1 MANGGRIDYTVGF
14 KADLSGLNSVRSGLK
29 EIQNLTAQDYMIRF
43 STTNSLQQAE
53 RELETLKA
61 QVAQI
66 EVAYTKSFD
75 SKLGVLNIQTLDK
88 ELSKAGVRT
97 QNLFNT
103 LAKVGQENVF
113 NKMIEQATTANYKL
127 KQTNDFLEDMGHT
140 ITSTIRWGIA
150 SRLMNEMVGSIKG
163 SFSYIQ
169 DLDTSLNDIR
179 IVTGKSADEMERFA
193 RESNRAASKLGQTTK
208 TYTDASL
215 IYYQQGLSDKEV
227 QARSETTLKA
237 ANVTGQ
243 TGEEVSQELTA
254 VWNGYKVSAEEAEL
268 YVDKLAAV
276 AATTASNLEELSTG
290 MSKVASAASVMGV
303 PIDQLNAM
311 LATTISVTRQAPE
324 SIGTAYKTIFARI
337 GDIEAGEGEVTLG
350 QYTSKM
356 KELGFNI
363 LDANQKLRDQGEV
376 INEIGNNW
384 NNLSREQQI
393 ALAQTM
399 AGARQYNNLLALF
412 DNWNMYTN
420 ALKTSADA
428 AGTLNRQNE
437 TYLESTE
444 AHLKQLTAAQ
454 EKFQDSLLN
463 ASTINDVS
471 DALSGLFDILSKITD
486 SIGGGKGLLL
496 ELGAILTRVFNKQ
509 IAENLM
515 PLINNFR
522 NLRLNAE
529 MTATTLNNIK
539 LLSGLG
545 IKDTT
550 ALSSLEASVTKNA
563 PIMHTASNETKQQ
576 WIEAEAGR
584 AKAQAEVDA
593 AKLRKTQTTEK
604 MQKYGTELGVDFK
617 GGDSGFSDQASQ
629 NILKKRSELA
639 SNLKSV
645 YKDFNAMVTENVN
658 LELKGNKTIE
668 EKIQDLQTVDN
679 KLEEVRNQVIQS
691 HNLDIISDEQ
701 YNDAVHKLD
710 AVKNQIATDKSVL
723 TNAQNQNGPAP
734 SGAEKANAYRQVYKA
749 FGWDKSTPDKAQKFE
764 SFISE
769 KGIKLSSKKGYEDQ
783 LTQKSQQALKA
794 YGKEVGM
801 SEEQIKKF
809 TQAIQKAIIETEKF
823 AKAQKDAQN
832 YTPSEK
838 EQKAFVAEQAQ
849 AQREKGQGQVDV
861 EETIEDI
868 QDVTRTTRQSNDA
881 IRQSGEEATDA
892 KSKVS
897 AYENIIKELTDDQ
910 RRLVNTQ
917 AGVKLASDLTM
928 IASVINNIQ
937 ALPNIWQNN
946 DISTGEKVLQTITNI
961 GSTLGVALPSILSNI
976 NAIKGAATGLQAS
989 LGAIG
994 LISMAIGAV
1003 IGAISAVVQWQEN
1016 ERKARIETNKAIIE
1030 ENDARLQEIDANTK
1044 LYNSYSELEKSYKLG
1059 NTSKQELLNSTD
1071 ELIDA
1076 YGIENGKLLKMT
1088 DNYEALAAAIKKK
1101 RLEDARDKETKAK
1114 ESLKAS
1120 FDIANDKLKDL
1131 EDYREIYNYVVT
1143 PGTEEHPEEQV
1154 DKIKAILDKY
1164 NIKYDY
1170 LADDYGSKLIRLDSF
1185 YSSFKNL
1192 STEQLVDLNNAFT
1205 ELNNGGLYSG
1215 LDAHNAISAVKSLDA
1230 YIKSEDFSKRQEL
1243 ESQAQQ
1249 ATFERTAYEKD
1260 LDSITTFSEYEQKV
1274 EEIRKS
1280 MSDIKDEDFL
1290 KYVDEL
1296 GTEFSQLYSAQQR
1309 LLANFDPNN
1318 KEVQDFIK
1326 GLSAEELGQLV
1337 TVGLSGDE
1345 TVEEIKLIL
1354 KAVKGQL
1361 STEDTTITMEV
1372 RGDLG
1377 SEKIADANEKLTE
1390 YTKLL
1395 DRIEKR
1401 SLLGQADILED
1412 IGTKQIE
1419 KNSDYLKVFQMSGAE
1434 KDELKTS
1441 YQGRIYD
1448 IYQNSNLQA
1457 YENLS
1462 NPNIDMKELH
1472 RAMTFDKNTINSG
1485 EESEFW
1491 NNYAK
1496 DIQEAMSAAGKSVSD
1511 FYDEAG
1517 NLKEG
1522 ITQENIIEQIFKDE
1536 DIAKLKALR
1545 QQVEAMR
1552 KGIEA
1557 IDNTLSGKEI
1567 QTTVF
1572 DLISE
1577 KSDEIITKFDIITQM
1592 GESMGDGFV
1601 IAADKVEEFA
1611 SKFPE
1616 LLKDYEVLSD
1626 GSIKLSQDQL
1636 QATVGAIHAEQKAK
1650 AEAQIKE
1657 LDTQIELNE
1666 MKIKM
1671 MEEQNALTLK
1681 FLQGD
1686 MEAEEYK
1693 NEFTATAKRQEGEL
1707 QDELNKLGVDS
1718 TNVALDNLGDIGT
1731 GVDALTE
1738 KFIKL
1743 SAVISAAARGEDAS
1757 QVAKEFADTVIPDM
1771 TSVTQEFLDGID
1783 SSKTMEDI
1791 TKNED
1796 TKAAY
1801 DQALKSY
1808 QLNLDQINLL
1818 KSENDQLKAQKVTI
1832 ESGLNASLAA
1842 VNDNL
1847 VEQLDLLDDVV
1858 DRYHDINV
1866 ILGQIERLTNKIVKE
1881 QDKLVGPE
1889 YLGALEA
1896 ENQAMD
1902 VTNLGLQKKREIAV
1916 GEQQELQAQMAGY
1929 GFTFNKDG
1937 TIGNYAGVMQSY
1949 IDGIREAQSKGDK
1962 ETAEDLEKR
1971 YDKVKELA
1979 SNYDTLVNET
1989 IPDIDEEIE
1998 GNLDRKIENNIKKFN
2013 YAIKL
2018 QLDMSDAEK
2027 QWRDFRKKLLE
2038 KDDFKGQI
2046 EIDIGYLFN
2055 PQSLKNIENLI
2066 GHVNSIADEVQ
2077 KMQNGETSSIY
2088 VNDLAQGEED
2098 LEQAVNDMISAVED
2112 WQSTY
2117 EAVSENLL
2125 NEMNKLSD
2133 TFNKLT
2139 GNYDT
2144 INEWLNNWK
2153 DVTSLT
2159 QGEES
2164 YAEFDNIYRLQHQAN
2179 LEKLQADRESADTW
2193 KNVMDTTKEGT
2204 DEWNEAVANWT
2215 SASSQLFTDFQDAI
2229 KNAADAFSNKI
2240 KLNFQNFRAGI
2251 SNGGQIGDFER
2262 EKYNWEAAV
2271 KRDEEYLDTVTKS
2284 YEIDKLRSKINTE
2297 INKTS
2302 SSSSR
2307 QKLID
2312 FQRKELKLLE
2322 KKDKLSQYDI
2332 DRSNKKLEILQKT
2345 IALEEAQN
2353 NKSQMR
2359 LRRDSQGN
2367 YQYQY
2372 VADTS
2377 AIEEAEQEL
2386 KDAYQALYQLDEDKI
2401 KENVRKY
2408 YDLVIDME
2416 QQVQMAVSTLK
2427 GEALEKE
2434 LNRIQNEFLPQFTEL
2449 GVEQEQVY
2457 KNIQES
2463 ATASYLAS
2471 QSTAAESF
2479 AAISGYVTG
2488 LDPSFE
2494 NLKNKL
2500 IGEEDSI
2507 NSAFGTLKNSMVGD
2521 GEDANSIK
2529 KAFDTLGDNAENILP
2544 GHVTTGVANMSK
2556 TMFGEDGESGFK
2568 GALDTLFNQCI
2579 TDSAAFNSN
2588 LEDIQGWSGID
2599 ITKTNADLATAADRT
2614 GTLNEKFKGLNTTL
2628 STSIGR
2634 LTSVNK
2640 YLKGVIDKTSKNIDW
2655 TIKIKENLE
2664 KVKAKFDKLAAA
2676 AVKANARL
2684 VKIKT
2689 TDYNK
2694 TVSVSIKYPD
2704 KWRAKLNAFQAAING
2719 LKGKTITIKTN
2730 HVTTYTDQGAPK
2742 KEETPKPNN
2751 DLNKLLSETN
2761 GLYYI
2766 DANGNMANSA
2776 EVDLSSKLTV
2786 TNNEILGSYNEKNVY
2801 QIKGNSLTGNKTVGA
2816 KIIQASENRKVY
2828 KNTKVGDSDGWI
2840 IPKGSYAIITG
2851 EETNE
2856 AHTKYTQLK
2865 FLDDNGKVKTAYYWS
2880 SKIDQF
2886 DTGGY
2891 TGNWNSKEGRMAML
2905 HEKELVLNAKDTKNI
2920 LAAVNSVRAM
2930 QSIITSLDLNAL
2942 AVKKQMLSNLTA
2954 PIVAKEGITDNSLDQ
2969 NVQIEANFPNVRDA
2983 RQIEEAFD
2991 NLVNMATQYANKQT
3005 R

>member
-14 KADLSGLNSVRSGLK
+14 KADLSGLNSVRNGLK

-75 SKLGVLNIQTLDK
+75 SKLGVLNIQALDK
-88 ELSKAGVRT
+88 ELSKAGIRT

-140 ITSTIRWGIA
+140 ITSTIRWSIA

-243 TGEEVSQELTA
+243 TGEEVSKELTA

-356 KELGFNI
+356 KELGFNV
-363 LDANQKLRDQGEV
+363 LDANQKLRDQGDI

-384 NNLSREQQI
+384 NNLSREQQV

-412 DNWNMYTN
+412 DNWDMYTD
-420 ALKTSADA
+420 ALKTSANA
-428 AGTLNRQNE
+428 AGTLNKQNE

-550 ALSSLEASVTKNA
+550 AISSLEASVTKNA
-563 PIMHTASNETKQQ
+563 PIMKTANNETKQQ

-593 AKLRKTQTTEK
+593 ATLRKTQTTKK
-604 MQKYGTELGVDFK
+604 MQKYGTELGINFK

-639 SNLKSV
+639 SNLKSA
-645 YKDFNAMVTENVN
+645 YKDLNAMVTENVN

-679 KLEEVRNQVIQS
+679 KIEEVRNQVIQS

-701 YNDAVHKLD
+701 YQDAVNKLD
-710 AVKNQIATDKSVL
+710 AVRNQIGTDRSVL
-723 TNAQNQNGPAP
+723 VNAQKQKGPAP
-734 SGAEKANAYRQVYKA
+734 SGAEKANAYQQVYKA
-749 FGWDKSTPDKAQKFE
+749 LGWDKSTPDKTKQLE
-764 SFISE
+764 SLISE
-769 KGIKLSSKKGYEDQ
+769 RGIKLSSKKNYEDQ
-783 LTQKSQQALKA
+783 LTQNSQKALKA
-794 YGKEVGM
+794 YGKEMGM

-809 TQAIQKAIIETEKF
+809 TQAITKALIETEKF

-832 YTPSEK
+832 HTPTEE

-868 QDVTRTTRQSNDA
+868 QYLPKTTRESNDA

-897 AYENIIKELTDDQ
+897 AYENVIKELTDDQ

-928 IASVINNIQ
+928 IASVANNIQ

-976 NAIKGAATGLQAS
+976 NAIKAAATGLQAS
-989 LGAIG
+989 LGVIG
-994 LISMAIGAV
+994 LISAAIGLVVGGIQAV
-1003 IGAISAVVQWQEN
+1003 IQWQEN

-1030 ENDARLQEIDANTK
+1030 ENNARLQEIDANTK
-1044 LYNSYSELEKSYKLG
+1044 LYNSYSEMEKKYQQGSIG
-1059 NTSKQELLNSTD
+1059 KQELLNSTD
-1071 ELIDA
+1071 ELISA
-1076 YGIENGKLLKMT
+1076 YDIENGKLLKMT
-1088 DNYEALAAAIKKK
+1088 GNYEMLTAAIKKK
-1101 RLEDARDKETKAK
+1101 RLEDAREKETKAK
-1114 ESLKAS
+1114 ESLEAS
-1120 FDIANDKLKDL
+1120 KENLLDGFDPV
-1131 EDYREIYNYVVT
+1131 E
-1143 PGTEEHPEEQV
+1143 TEKQLINTSLFLGMNEESAE
-1154 DKIKAILDKY
+1154 KIKSYFSEKGYSLSTNTDDTGAISVKFKQLKLNSLKEIQTFRDDLQKAFDLGIITNDY
-1164 NIKYDY
+1164 SPLAATTFADNIEKIVNKEGFSEG
-1170 LADDYGSKLIRLDSF
+1170 LQLE
-1185 YSSFKNL
+1185 KNL
-1192 STEQLVDLNNAFT
+1192 
-1205 ELNNGGLYSG
+1205 
-1215 LDAHNAISAVKSLDA
+1215 DA
-1230 YIKSEDFSKRQEL
+1230 
-1243 ESQAQQ
+1243 

-1260 LDSITTFSEYEQKV
+1260 LDSAATFSEYEQKV

-1280 MSDIKDEDFL
+1280 MSDVKDEDFL

-1309 LLANFDPNN
+1309 LLANFSPDN

-1337 TVGLSGDE
+1337 TIGLSGDE

-1395 DRIEKR
+1395 DGIEKR
-1401 SLLGQADILED
+1401 SLLGQADIFED

-1441 YQGRIYD
+1441 YQGRIND
-1448 IYQNSNLQA
+1448 IYSKNNNLRA
-1457 YENLS
+1457 YENVTAL
-1462 NPNIDMKELH
+1462 DTKELYK
-1472 RAMTFDKNTINSG
+1472 AMQFIPTLEEPVNQYADDIQKLMDKLGVSV
-1485 EESEFW
+1485 SEF
-1491 NNYAK
+1491 YDK
-1496 DIQEAMSAAGKSVSD
+1496 EGK
-1511 FYDEAG
+1511 
-1517 NLKEG
+1517 LREG
-1522 ITQENIIEQIFKDE
+1522 ITQEDIITRLFGDE
-1536 DIAKLKALR
+1536 KEIAKLEALK
-1545 QQVEAMR
+1545 QQVEAMS
-1552 KGIEA
+1552 KGIKA
-1557 IDNTLSGKEI
+1557 IDNALSGKEI

-1681 FLQGD
+1681 FLQGE
-1686 MEAEEYK
+1686 MEADEYK
-1693 NEFTATAKRQEGEL
+1693 NKFTATAKRQEGEL

-1718 TNVALDNLGDIGT
+1718 TNVALDNLGDVGT

-1743 SAVISAAARGEDAS
+1743 SAIISATARGEDAS
-1757 QVAKEFADTVIPDM
+1757 QVAKEFADTVIPDI
-1771 TSVTQEFLDGID
+1771 TSVTEEFLEGID

-1791 TKNED
+1791 TKDKD

-1808 QLNLDQINLL
+1808 QLNLEQINLL
-1818 KSENDQLKAQKVTI
+1818 KSENEQLKAQKVTI
-1832 ESGLNASLAA
+1832 ESGINASLAA
-1842 VNDNL
+1842 VNENL
-1847 VEQLDLLDDVV
+1847 IDQLDLLDDVV
-1858 DRYHDINV
+1858 DRYHDINNQ
-1866 ILGQIERLTNKIVKE
+1866 LTQIEHIMNKINDE
-1881 QDKLVGPE
+1881 QEKSIGQDYINNLASQNKLLDTQIE
-1889 YLGALEA
+1889 KLRQKKDIQLAEA
-1896 ENQAMD
+1896 EELRGKLATKGFLFNEDGSMANYE
-1902 VTNLGLQKKREIAV
+1902 TA
-1916 GEQQELQAQMAGY
+1916 LQA
-1929 GFTFNKDG
+1929 N
-1937 TIGNYAGVMQSY
+1937 
-1949 IDGIREAQSKGDK
+1949 IDLIREAQMSGDEDKAEQYEKQYNQMK
-1962 ETAEDLEKR
+1962 EWLDR
-1971 YDKVKELA
+1971 
-1979 SNYDTLVNET
+1979 YDTLYNDEM
-1989 IPDIDEEIE
+1989 PQLEEEITDKL
-1998 GNLDRKIENNIKKFN
+1998 NQKIENNIKKFN
-2013 YAIKL
+2013 YQLEVHVDLKELRKEFADFQKGLLDDKDYTGNL
-2018 QLDMSDAEK
+2018 QIQANYLTNPDTLNLLGEQSQHVQDIMAE
-2027 QWRDFRKKLLE
+2027 
-2038 KDDFKGQI
+2038 I
-2046 EIDIGYLFN
+2046 
-2055 PQSLKNIENLI
+2055 
-2066 GHVNSIADEVQ
+2066 Q
-2077 KMQNGETSSIY
+2077 KMENGQESSIFGD
-2088 VNDLAQGEED
+2088 NLAAAYEELKTATKD
-2098 LEQAVNDMISAVED
+2098 LEDGTIDVKQAFDEALNTYLSMMDLTSEAMNEEKNLYDKIDELLTSRKNVISLV
-2112 WQSTY
+2112 Y
-2117 EAVSENLL
+2117 
-2125 NEMNKLSD
+2125 
-2133 TFNKLT
+2133 
-2139 GNYDT
+2139 
-2144 INEWLNNWK
+2144 
-2153 DVTSLT
+2153 
-2159 QGEES
+2159 GEES
-2164 YAEFDNIYRLQHQAN
+2164 YKDFEMYYELQRKNN
-2179 LEKLQADRESADTW
+2179 LESLNAARESVNYWAS
-2193 KNVMDTTKEGT
+2193 VMDKEEKGSEAWLKAKNNWQEAVSTLNSEIEQSITNLKEGYNNAIQSIFQ
-2204 DEWNEAVANWT
+2204 EVN
-2215 SASSQLFTDFQDAI
+2215 SQ
-2229 KNAADAFSNKI
+2229 
-2240 KLNFQNFRAGI
+2240 I
-2251 SNGGQIGDFER
+2251 SNGKGLDNLKYEWDYVLEQSER
-2262 EKYNWEAAV
+2262 
-2271 KRDEEYLDTVTKS
+2271 YLDNVDKS
-2284 YEIDKLRSKINTE
+2284 YEISKLNSS
-2297 INKTS
+2297 INKQLSNTTS
-2302 SSSSR
+2302 ASTR
-2307 QKLID
+2307 QRLLD
-2312 FQRKELKLLE
+2312 FQKKELDYLE
-2322 KKDKLSQYDI
+2322 KKDQLSQYDI
-2332 DRSNKKLEILQKT
+2332 DRSNKKLEILQAQ
-2345 IALEEAQN
+2345 IALEDAQN

-2367 YQYQY
+2367 YSYQY

-2377 AIEEAEQEL
+2377 AVDDAKEKLDAAIHDLYTLDKDRLKNTTQEWYNVWTSMQEELNEATQ
-2386 KDAYQALYQLDEDKI
+2386 
-2401 KENVRKY
+2401 KY
-2408 YDLVIDME
+2408 
-2416 QQVQMAVSTLK
+2416 T
-2427 GEALEKE
+2427 GEALKERTKQIHEKYKDILDG
-2434 LNRIQNEFLPQFTEL
+2434 LNNDVTVSLTNLNQSSLGSLAATQQQAKISTKSLVDYLTGSEGSGKLEKSFKDALSHIGVKESEILPPIANTDL
-2449 GVEQEQVY
+2449 PAVAGAAGRT
-2457 KNIQES
+2457 ES
-2463 ATASYLAS
+2463 ALNKMFDEVNRESAKFQSNLKAIETASG
-2471 QSTAAESF
+2471 ESF
-2479 AAISGYVTG
+2479 SSYI
-2488 LDPSFE
+2488 
-2494 NLKNKL
+2494 
-2500 IGEEDSI
+2500 
-2507 NSAFGTLKNSMVGD
+2507 
-2521 GEDANSIK
+2521 
-2529 KAFDTLGDNAENILP
+2529 
-2544 GHVTTGVANMSK
+2544 
-2556 TMFGEDGESGFK
+2556 
-2568 GALDTLFNQCI
+2568 
-2579 TDSAAFNSN
+2579 
-2588 LEDIQGWSGID
+2588 
-2599 ITKTNADLATAADRT
+2599 TNAGTA
-2614 GTLNEKFKGLNTTL
+2614 
-2628 STSIGR
+2628 
-2634 LTSVNK
+2634 
-2640 YLKGVIDKTSKNIDW
+2640 
-2655 TIKIKENLE
+2655 
-2664 KVKAKFDKLAAA
+2664 
-2676 AVKANARL
+2676 
-2684 VKIKT
+2684 
-2689 TDYNK
+2689 YNK
-2694 TVSVSIKYPD
+2694 TKNLVNEQKELITQYKEKLGIGKNLLNSLDSVKNKFDSMKTSITNVLTE
-2704 KWRAKLNAFQAAING
+2704 ANKLFGNTYGIDLDTSGFTTAVDNIIAQIGRITTALGEIDYSKLTNG
-2719 LKGKTITIKTN
+2719 GTGGITS
-2730 HVTTYTDQGAPK
+2730 
-2742 KEETPKPNN
+2742 KPNN
-2751 DLNKLLSETN
+2751 DLNKLLSEAK

-2766 DANGNMANSA
+2766 DANGNRKKHA

-2786 TNNEILGSYNEKNVY
+2786 TNNKIRGSYNEKNVY
-2801 QIKGNSLTGNKTVGA
+2801 QIKGNSLTGNEIVGA
-2816 KIIQASENRKVY
+2816 QIIKASKDRKVY
-2828 KNTKVGDSDGWI
+2828 ATAKAGDYSGWI
-2840 IPKGSYAIITG
+2840 IPKGSYAVITG
-2851 EETNE
+2851 EVTN
-2856 AHTKYTQLK
+2856 ATHTKYTQLK
-2865 FLDDNGKVKTAYYWS
+2865 FLDENGELKTAYYQTS
-2880 SKIDQF
+2880 RLSRF

-2942 AVKKQMLSNLTA
+2942 AVKKQMISNLTA
-2954 PIVAKEGITDNSLDQ
+2954 PIIAKEGLTNNNLNQ

-2991 NLVNMATQYANKQT
+2991 NLVNMASQYANKQT

>member
-88 ELSKAGVRT
+88 ELNKAGIRS

-127 KQTNDFLEDMGHT
+127 KQTNDFLEDIGHT
-140 ITSTIRWGIA
+140 VTSTIRWGIA

-163 SFSYIQ
+163 SFGYIK

-193 RESNRAASKLGQTTK
+193 RESNRAAFKLGQTTK
-208 TYTDASL
+208 TYTEASL
-215 IYYQQGLSDKEV
+215 IYYQQGLSDAEV

-243 TGEEVSQELTA
+243 TGEEVSEQLTA

-276 AATTASNLEELSTG
+276 AATTASDLEELSTG
-290 MSKVASAASVMGV
+290 MSKVASAASIMGV

-356 KELGFNI
+356 KELGFNV
-363 LDANQKLRDQGEV
+363 LDANQKLRDQGDV
-376 INEIGNNW
+376 ITEIGNNW
-384 NNLSREQQI
+384 NNLSREQQV

-412 DNWNMYTN
+412 DNWDMYTD

-444 AHLKQLTAAQ
+444 AHLNKLTAAQ
-454 EKFQDSLLN
+454 EKFQASLLD
-463 ASTINDVS
+463 ASSISDVS

-515 PLINNFR
+515 PFINNFR

-529 MTATTLNNIK
+529 MTAATLNNIK

-550 ALSSLEASVTKNA
+550 AISSLEASVTKNA
-563 PIMHTASNETKQQ
+563 PIMNTANNETKQQ
-576 WIEAEAGR
+576 WIEAEVGM

-604 MQKYGTELGVDFK
+604 MQKYGTELGIDFK

-629 NILKKRSELA
+629 EILKKRNELA
-639 SNLKSV
+639 SNLKTA
-645 YKDFNAMVTENVN
+645 YKNLNALVTENVN
-658 LELKGNKTIE
+658 LELKNNQTIE

-679 KLEEVRNQVIQS
+679 KIEEVRNQVIQS

-701 YNDAVHKLD
+701 YQDAVNKLD
-710 AVKNQIATDKSVL
+710 AVKNQISTDQSVL
-723 TNAQNQNGPAP
+723 VNAQKLKGPAP
-734 SGAEKANAYRQVYKA
+734 SGAEKANAYKQVYKA
-749 FGWDKSTPDKAQKFE
+749 FGRDKSTPDKAQKFE

-823 AKAQKDAQN
+823 AKAQKEAQN
-832 YTPSEK
+832 YTPTEE

-868 QDVTRTTRQSNDA
+868 KGVTQATRQSNEA

-892 KSKVS
+892 KNKVS
-897 AYENIIKELTDDQ
+897 GYKKVLKELNDDQ

-917 AGVKLASDLTM
+917 AWVKLASDLTM
-928 IASVINNIQ
+928 IASVANNIQ

-946 DISTGEKVLQTITNI
+946 DISDGEKVLQTITNI
-961 GSTLGVALPSILSNI
+961 GSTLGVALPSILFNI
-976 NAIKGAATGLQAS
+976 NAIKIAATGLQAS
-989 LGAIG
+989 LGVIG
-994 LISMAIGAV
+994 LISAV
-1003 IGAISAVVQWQEN
+1003 IGLVVGGIQAVTQCQEN

-1030 ENDARLQEIDANTK
+1030 ENDARLQEIDTNTK
-1044 LYNSYSELEKSYKLG
+1044 LYNSYSEFAKSYKLG

-1071 ELIDA
+1071 KLISA
-1076 YGIENGKLLKMT
+1076 YDIENGKLLKMT
-1088 DNYEALAAAIKKK
+1088 GNYEALAAAIKEK
-1101 RLEDARDKETKAK
+1101 RLEDAREKETKAK
-1114 ESLKAS
+1114 ENLEAS
-1120 FDIANDKLKDL
+1120 MNIAKDNSTFGQGEINKIKDNLVKIKDVSSPEALEDVKKELEEKGFNYNVYENATQGTYSVRTFLPELDNFYNLDKEQILNLIDKLKSVQDL
-1131 EDYREIYNYVVT
+1131 DDQLYQEI
-1143 PGTEEHPEEQV
+1143 TE
-1154 DKIKAILDKY
+1154 KIQKY
-1164 NIKYDY
+1164 
-1170 LADDYGSKLIRLDSF
+1170 LDSDEF
-1185 YSSFKNL
+1185 
-1192 STEQLVDLNNAFT
+1192 QQ
-1205 ELNNGGLYSG
+1205 
-1215 LDAHNAISAVKSLDA
+1215 I
-1230 YIKSEDFSKRQEL
+1230 QEAK
-1243 ESQAQQ
+1243 QVTQR
-1249 ATFERTAYEKD
+1249 ATFDHAAYEKD
-1260 LDSITTFSEYEQKV
+1260 LDSVTTFSEYEQKV

-1280 MSDIKDEDFL
+1280 MSDVKDEDFL

-1296 GTEFSQLYSAQQR
+1296 GTEFSQLYLAQQR
-1309 LLANFDPNN
+1309 LLANFSTDNT
-1318 KEVQDFIK
+1318 KVQDFIK
-1326 GLSAEELGQLV
+1326 GLLAEELGQLI

-1395 DRIEKR
+1395 DGIEKR

-1441 YQGRIYD
+1441 YQERIKDIYD
-1448 IYQNSNLQA
+1448 ENSKLKTYENVSNLDTEKLYQ
-1457 YENLS
+1457 
-1462 NPNIDMKELH
+1462 
-1472 RAMTFDKNTINSG
+1472 AMTFNTSVPPPNK
-1485 EESEFW
+1485 ESLEFY
-1491 NNYAK
+1491 NEYETTIK
-1496 DIQEAMSAAGKSVSD
+1496 DLQQYMGNVGVETSK
-1511 FYDEAG
+1511 FYDEQG
-1517 NLKEG
+1517 KLRDG
-1522 ITQENIIEQIFKDE
+1522 VTQEDIITALFGDE
-1536 DIAKLKALR
+1536 KEIAKLKTLR
-1545 QQVEAMR
+1545 QQVEAMN
-1552 KGIEA
+1552 KGINA

-1577 KSDEIITKFDIITQM
+1577 KSDEIITKFDIIAQM

-1611 SKFPE
+1611 SKFPQ

-1626 GSIKLSQDQL
+1626 GSIKLSQEQL

-1686 MEAEEYK
+1686 MKAEEYK

-1707 QDELNKLGVDS
+1707 QDKLNELGVDS
-1718 TNVALDNLGDIGT
+1718 TNIALDNLGDVGT

-1743 SAVISAAARGEDAS
+1743 SAVVSAAARGEDAS

-1771 TSVTQEFLDGID
+1771 SSVTKEFLEGIN
-1783 SSKTMEDI
+1783 SSVKMEDI
-1791 TKNED
+1791 TKD
-1796 TKAAY
+1796 KTTKAAY
-1801 DQALKSY
+1801 EQALKSY
-1808 QLNLDQINLL
+1808 QLNLQQINLL
-1818 KSENDQLKAQKVTI
+1818 KSETEQLKAQKVTI
-1832 ESGLNASLAA
+1832 ESGINASLAA
-1842 VNDNL
+1842 INENIID
-1847 VEQLDLLDDVV
+1847 QLDLLDDVV
-1858 DRYHDINV
+1858 DRYHDINNQ
-1866 ILGQIERLTNKIVKE
+1866 LTQIEHIMNKISNE
-1881 QDKLVGPE
+1881 QEKSIGQDYINNLASQNKLLDTQIE
-1889 YLGALEA
+1889 KLRQKKDIQLTEA
-1896 ENQAMD
+1896 EELRGKLATKGFLFNEDGSMANYE
-1902 VTNLGLQKKREIAV
+1902 TA
-1916 GEQQELQAQMAGY
+1916 LQA
-1929 GFTFNKDG
+1929 N
-1937 TIGNYAGVMQSY
+1937 
-1949 IDGIREAQSKGDK
+1949 IDLMREAQMSGDEDMAEQYEKQYNKMK
-1962 ETAEDLEKR
+1962 EWLER
-1971 YDKVKELA
+1971 
-1979 SNYDTLVNET
+1979 YDTLYNDEM
-1989 IPDIDEEIE
+1989 PQLEEDITDSL
-1998 GNLDRKIENNIKKFN
+1998 NQKIENNIKKFN
-2013 YAIKL
+2013 YQLELHVDLKELRKEFVDFQKELLNDKDYTGNL
-2018 QLDMSDAEK
+2018 QIQANYLTNPDTLNLLGEQSQHVQDIMAE
-2027 QWRDFRKKLLE
+2027 
-2038 KDDFKGQI
+2038 I
-2046 EIDIGYLFN
+2046 
-2055 PQSLKNIENLI
+2055 
-2066 GHVNSIADEVQ
+2066 Q
-2077 KMQNGETSSIY
+2077 KMENGQESSIFGDNLAAAY
-2088 VNDLAQGEED
+2088 EELKTAAKNLEDGTIDVKQAFDEALDTYLSMIDLTSEAMNEEKNLYD
-2098 LEQAVNDMISAVED
+2098 KIDELLTSRKNVISLV
-2112 WQSTY
+2112 Y
-2117 EAVSENLL
+2117 
-2125 NEMNKLSD
+2125 
-2133 TFNKLT
+2133 
-2139 GNYDT
+2139 
-2144 INEWLNNWK
+2144 
-2153 DVTSLT
+2153 
-2159 QGEES
+2159 GEES
-2164 YAEFDNIYRLQHQAN
+2164 YKDFEMYYELQRKNN
-2179 LEKLQADRESADTW
+2179 LESLNAAKETVNYWASVMAKEEKGSEVWLKA
-2193 KNVMDTTKEGT
+2193 KNNWQEAVSTLNSEIEQSITNLKEGYNNAIQSIFQEVNNQIS
-2204 DEWNEAVANWT
+2204 DGKGLDNLIYEWDYVLEQ
-2215 SASSQLFTDFQDAI
+2215 S
-2229 KNAADAFSNKI
+2229 
-2240 KLNFQNFRAGI
+2240 
-2251 SNGGQIGDFER
+2251 ER
-2262 EKYNWEAAV
+2262 
-2271 KRDEEYLDTVTKS
+2271 YLDNVDKS
-2284 YEIDKLRSKINTE
+2284 YEISKLNSS
-2297 INKTS
+2297 INKQLSNTTS
-2302 SSSSR
+2302 ASTR
-2307 QKLID
+2307 RRLLD
-2312 FQRKELKLLE
+2312 FQKKELDYLE
-2322 KKDKLSQYDI
+2322 KKDQLSQYDI
-2332 DRSNKKLEILQKT
+2332 DRSNKKLEILQAQ
-2345 IALEEAQN
+2345 IALEDAQN

-2367 YQYQY
+2367 YSYQY

-2377 AIEEAEQEL
+2377 AVDDAKEKLDAAIHDLYTLDKDRLKNTTQEWYNAWISMQEELNEATQ
-2386 KDAYQALYQLDEDKI
+2386 
-2401 KENVRKY
+2401 KY
-2408 YDLVIDME
+2408 
-2416 QQVQMAVSTLK
+2416 T
-2427 GEALEKE
+2427 GEALKERTKQIQEKYKDILNGLNNDVTVSLNNLNQSSLISLAETQQQAKISTKSLIDYLTGSEGSGKLEKSFKDALSNIGIKEKE
-2434 LNRIQNEFLPQFTEL
+2434 ILPPIANTDL
-2449 GVEQEQVY
+2449 PAVAGAAGRT
-2457 KNIQES
+2457 ES
-2463 ATASYLAS
+2463 ALNKMFDEVNRESAKFQSNLNAIETASG
-2471 QSTAAESF
+2471 ESF
-2479 AAISGYVTG
+2479 SNYITNV
-2488 LDPSFE
+2488 
-2494 NLKNKL
+2494 
-2500 IGEEDSI
+2500 
-2507 NSAFGTLKNSMVGD
+2507 GT
-2521 GEDANSIK
+2521 A
-2529 KAFDTLGDNAENILP
+2529 
-2544 GHVTTGVANMSK
+2544 
-2556 TMFGEDGESGFK
+2556 
-2568 GALDTLFNQCI
+2568 
-2579 TDSAAFNSN
+2579 
-2588 LEDIQGWSGID
+2588 
-2599 ITKTNADLATAADRT
+2599 
-2614 GTLNEKFKGLNTTL
+2614 
-2628 STSIGR
+2628 
-2634 LTSVNK
+2634 
-2640 YLKGVIDKTSKNIDW
+2640 
-2655 TIKIKENLE
+2655 
-2664 KVKAKFDKLAAA
+2664 
-2676 AVKANARL
+2676 
-2684 VKIKT
+2684 
-2689 TDYNK
+2689 YNK
-2694 TVSVSIKYPD
+2694 TKNLVNKQKELITQYKKKLGIGKNLLDSLDSVKNKFNNMKTSITNVLTE
-2704 KWRAKLNAFQAAING
+2704 ANKLFGNTYGIDLDTSGFTTAVDNIIARIGRITTALGKIDYSKLPNGGKDAI
-2719 LKGKTITIKTN
+2719 ISR
-2730 HVTTYTDQGAPK
+2730 PK
-2742 KEETPKPNN
+2742 N
-2751 DLNKLLSETN
+2751 DLNKLLSEAK

-2766 DANGNMANSA
+2766 DGN
-2776 EVDLSSKLTV
+2776 L
-2786 TNNEILGSYNEKNVY
+2786 
-2801 QIKGNSLTGNKTVGA
+2801 
-2816 KIIQASENRKVY
+2816 
-2828 KNTKVGDSDGWI
+2828 
-2840 IPKGSYAIITG
+2840 
-2851 EETNE
+2851 
-2856 AHTKYTQLK
+2856 
-2865 FLDDNGKVKTAYYWS
+2865 KTAYYQTS
-2880 SKIDQF
+2880 RLSRF

-2920 LAAVNSVRAM
+2920 LAAVNSVRTM

-2942 AVKKQMLSNLTA
+2942 AVKKQMISNLTA
-2954 PIVAKEGITDNSLDQ
+2954 PIIAKEGLTNNNLDQ

-2991 NLVNMATQYANKQT
+2991 NLVNMASQYANKQT

>member
-14 KADLSGLNSVRSGLK
+14 KADLSGLSSVRNGLK

-88 ELSKAGVRT
+88 ELSKAGIRS

-127 KQTNDFLEDMGHT
+127 KQTNDFLEDIGHT

-150 SRLMNEMVGSIKG
+150 SRLMNEMVRSIKG
-163 SFSYIQ
+163 SFGYIK

-193 RESNRAASKLGQTTK
+193 RESNRAASKLGQTTRS
-208 TYTDASL
+208 YTDASL
-215 IYYQQGLSDKEV
+215 IYYQQGLSDAEV

-243 TGEEVSQELTA
+243 TGEEVSEQLTA

-276 AATTASNLEELSTG
+276 AATTASDLEELSTG

-356 KELGFNI
+356 KELGFNV
-363 LDANQKLRDQGEV
+363 LDANQKLRDQGDV
-376 INEIGNNW
+376 ITEIGNNW
-384 NNLSREQQI
+384 NNLSREQQV

-412 DNWNMYTN
+412 DNWNMYTD

-428 AGTLNRQNE
+428 AGTLNKQNE

-444 AHLKQLTAAQ
+444 AHLNKLTAAQ
-454 EKFQDSLLN
+454 EKFQSSLLD
-463 ASTINDVS
+463 ASTISDFSDV
-471 DALSGLFDILSKITD
+471 LSELLNILSEITD

-496 ELGAILTRVFNKQ
+496 ELGAIFTRVFNKQ

-515 PLINNFR
+515 PFINNFR

-529 MTATTLNNIK
+529 MTAATLNNIK

-550 ALSSLEASVTKNA
+550 AISSLEASVTKNA
-563 PIMHTASNETKQQ
+563 PIMNTANNETKQQ

-593 AKLRKTQTTEK
+593 ARLRKTQTTEK
-604 MQKYGTELGVDFK
+604 MQKYGTELGIDFK

-629 NILKKRSELA
+629 DILKKRNELA
-639 SNLKSV
+639 SNLKTA
-645 YKDFNAMVTENVN
+645 YKDLNSLVKENVN
-658 LELKGNKTIE
+658 LELKGNQTIE
-668 EKIQDLQTVDN
+668 EKIQDLQTTKDKVKDVAQQ
-679 KLEEVRNQVIQS
+679 LELS
-691 HNLDIISDEQ
+691 HNVDVISDEQ
-701 YNDAVHKLD
+701 YNDAIRKLE
-710 AVKNQIATDKSVL
+710 VIENQIETNKSVL
-723 TNAQNQNGPAP
+723 SNASKQKGPAP
-734 SGAEKANAYRQVYKA
+734 SSAEKANAYQQVYKTL
-749 FGWDKSTPDKAQKFE
+749 GWDKSTPDKTKQLE
-764 SFISE
+764 SLISE
-769 KGIKLSSKKGYEDQ
+769 RGIKLSSKKGYEGQ

-809 TQAIQKAIIETEKF
+809 TQAITKAIIETEKF

-832 YTPSEK
+832 YTPSEE

-861 EETIEDI
+861 EETMEDI
-868 QDVTRTTRQSNDA
+868 QDLAKTTRQSNDA
-881 IRQSGEEATDA
+881 ILQSGEEAIDA
-892 KSKVS
+892 KNKVS
-897 AYENIIKELTDDQ
+897 AYEKVVKELTDDQ

-928 IASVINNIQ
+928 IASVANNIQ

-946 DISTGEKVLQTITNI
+946 DISDGEKVLQTITNI

-989 LGAIG
+989 LGVIG
-994 LISMAIGAV
+994 LISAAIGLVVGGIQAV
-1003 IGAISAVVQWQEN
+1003 IQWQEN

-1030 ENDARLQEIDANTK
+1030 ENNTRLQEIDTNTK

-1071 ELIDA
+1071 ELISA
-1076 YGIENGKLLKMT
+1076 YDIENGKLLKMT
-1088 DNYEALAAAIKKK
+1088 GNYEALAAAIKKK
-1101 RLEDARDKETKAK
+1101 RLEDARDKEAKAK
-1114 ESLKAS
+1114 ESLEAS
-1120 FDIANDKLKDL
+1120 KENLLDGFDPA
-1131 EDYREIYNYVVT
+1131 E
-1143 PGTEEHPEEQV
+1143 TEKQLINTSLFLGMNEESAE
-1154 DKIKAILDKY
+1154 KIKSYFSEKGYSLSTNTDDTGAISVKFKQLK
-1164 NIKYDY
+1164 
-1170 LADDYGSKLIRLDSF
+1170 LDSLKEIQTF
-1185 YSSFKNL
+1185 RDDLQKAFDLGIITNDYSPLAATTFADNIEKIVNKEGFSEGLQLEKNL
-1192 STEQLVDLNNAFT
+1192 DV
-1205 ELNNGGLYSG
+1205 
-1215 LDAHNAISAVKSLDA
+1215 
-1230 YIKSEDFSKRQEL
+1230 
-1243 ESQAQQ
+1243 

-1260 LDSITTFSEYEQKV
+1260 LDSATTFSEYEQKV

-1309 LLANFDPNN
+1309 LLANFSPDN

-1337 TVGLSGDE
+1337 TIGLSGDE

-1395 DRIEKR
+1395 DGIEKR

-1434 KDELKTS
+1434 KDELKTF
-1441 YQGRIYD
+1441 YQGRIKD
-1448 IYQNSNLQA
+1448 IYSENNNLRA
-1457 YENLS
+1457 YENITTL
-1462 NPNIDMKELH
+1462 DTKELYK
-1472 RAMTFDKNTINSG
+1472 AMQFIPTLEEPVNQYADDIQKLMDKLGVSV
-1485 EESEFW
+1485 SEF
-1491 NNYAK
+1491 YDK
-1496 DIQEAMSAAGKSVSD
+1496 EGK
-1511 FYDEAG
+1511 
-1517 NLKEG
+1517 LREG
-1522 ITQENIIEQIFKDE
+1522 ITQEDIITRLFGDE
-1536 DIAKLKALR
+1536 KEIAKLEALK
-1545 QQVEAMR
+1545 QQVEAMG
-1552 KGIEA
+1552 KGIKA
-1557 IDNTLSGKEI
+1557 IDNALSGKEI

-1626 GSIKLSQDQL
+1626 GSIKLSQEQL

-1707 QDELNKLGVDS
+1707 QDKLNELGVDS
-1718 TNVALDNLGDIGT
+1718 TNIALDNLGDVGT

-1743 SAVISAAARGEDAS
+1743 SAVVSAAARGEDAF

-1771 TSVTQEFLDGID
+1771 SSVTKEFLEGIN
-1783 SSKTMEDI
+1783 SSVKMEDI
-1791 TKNED
+1791 TKDET

-1801 DQALKSY
+1801 EQALKSY
-1808 QLNLDQINLL
+1808 QLNLEQINLL
-1818 KSENDQLKAQKVTI
+1818 KSETEQLKAQKVTI
-1832 ESGLNASLAA
+1832 ESGINASLAA
-1842 VNDNL
+1842 INENIID
-1847 VEQLDLLDDVV
+1847 QLDLLDDVV
-1858 DRYHDINV
+1858 DRYHDINNQLTE
-1866 ILGQIERLTNKIVKE
+1866 IEHIMNKINNEQEKSIGQDYINNLASQNKLLDTQIE
-1881 QDKLVGPE
+1881 KLRQKKDIQ
-1889 YLGALEA
+1889 LAEA
-1896 ENQAMD
+1896 EELRGKLATKGFLFNEDGSMANYE
-1902 VTNLGLQKKREIAV
+1902 TA
-1916 GEQQELQAQMAGY
+1916 LQA
-1929 GFTFNKDG
+1929 N
-1937 TIGNYAGVMQSY
+1937 
-1949 IDGIREAQSKGDK
+1949 IDLMREAQMSGDEDMAEQYEKQYNKMK
-1962 ETAEDLEKR
+1962 EWLER
-1971 YDKVKELA
+1971 
-1979 SNYDTLVNET
+1979 YDTLYNDEM
-1989 IPDIDEEIE
+1989 PQLEEDITDSL
-1998 GNLDRKIENNIKKFN
+1998 NQKIENNIKKFN
-2013 YAIKL
+2013 YQLELHVDLKELRKEFADFQKELLNDKDYTGNL
-2018 QLDMSDAEK
+2018 QIQANYLTNPDTLNLLGEQSQHVQDIMAE
-2027 QWRDFRKKLLE
+2027 
-2038 KDDFKGQI
+2038 I
-2046 EIDIGYLFN
+2046 
-2055 PQSLKNIENLI
+2055 
-2066 GHVNSIADEVQ
+2066 Q
-2077 KMQNGETSSIY
+2077 KMESGQESSIFGDNLAAAY
-2088 VNDLAQGEED
+2088 EELKTATKNLEDGTTDIKQAFDEALDTYLSMIDLTSEAMNEEKNLYD
-2098 LEQAVNDMISAVED
+2098 KIDELLTSRKNVISLV
-2112 WQSTY
+2112 Y
-2117 EAVSENLL
+2117 
-2125 NEMNKLSD
+2125 
-2133 TFNKLT
+2133 
-2139 GNYDT
+2139 
-2144 INEWLNNWK
+2144 
-2153 DVTSLT
+2153 
-2159 QGEES
+2159 GEES
-2164 YAEFDNIYRLQHQAN
+2164 YKDFEMYYELQRKNN
-2179 LEKLQADRESADTW
+2179 LESLNAAKESVNYWAS
-2193 KNVMDTTKEGT
+2193 VMDQEEKGSEAWLKAKDNWQEAVSTLNSEIEQSITNLKEGY
-2204 DEWNEAVANWT
+2204 NNAIQ
-2215 SASSQLFTDFQDAI
+2215 SIFQEV
-2229 KNAADAFSNKI
+2229 NN
-2240 KLNFQNFRAGI
+2240 QI
-2251 SNGGQIGDFER
+2251 SNGKGLDNLKYEWDYVLEQSER
-2262 EKYNWEAAV
+2262 
-2271 KRDEEYLDTVTKS
+2271 YLDNVDKS
-2284 YEIDKLRSKINTE
+2284 YEISKLNSS
-2297 INKTS
+2297 INKQLSNTTS
-2302 SSSSR
+2302 ASTR
-2307 QKLID
+2307 QRLLD
-2312 FQRKELKLLE
+2312 FQKKELDYLE
-2322 KKDKLSQYDI
+2322 KKDQLSQYDI
-2332 DRSNKKLEILQKT
+2332 DRSNKKLEILQAQ
-2345 IALEEAQN
+2345 IALEDAQN

-2367 YQYQY
+2367 YSYQY

-2377 AIEEAEQEL
+2377 AVDDAKEKLDAAIHDLYTLDKDRLKNTTQEWYNAWTSMQEELNEATQ
-2386 KDAYQALYQLDEDKI
+2386 
-2401 KENVRKY
+2401 KY
-2408 YDLVIDME
+2408 
-2416 QQVQMAVSTLK
+2416 T
-2427 GEALEKE
+2427 GEALKERTKQIQEKYKDILDGLNNDVTVSLTNLNQSSLGSLAATQQQAKVSTKSLVDYLTGSEGSGKLEKSFKDALSHIGIKEKE
-2434 LNRIQNEFLPQFTEL
+2434 ILPPIANTDL
-2449 GVEQEQVY
+2449 PAVAGAASRT
-2457 KNIQES
+2457 ES
-2463 ATASYLAS
+2463 ALNKMFDEVNRESAKFQSNLKAIETASG
-2471 QSTAAESF
+2471 ESF
-2479 AAISGYVTG
+2479 
-2488 LDPSFE
+2488 
-2494 NLKNKL
+2494 
-2500 IGEEDSI
+2500 
-2507 NSAFGTLKNSMVGD
+2507 NSY
-2521 GEDANSIK
+2521 I
-2529 KAFDTLGDNAENILP
+2529 
-2544 GHVTTGVANMSK
+2544 
-2556 TMFGEDGESGFK
+2556 
-2568 GALDTLFNQCI
+2568 
-2579 TDSAAFNSN
+2579 
-2588 LEDIQGWSGID
+2588 
-2599 ITKTNADLATAADRT
+2599 TNAGTA
-2614 GTLNEKFKGLNTTL
+2614 
-2628 STSIGR
+2628 
-2634 LTSVNK
+2634 
-2640 YLKGVIDKTSKNIDW
+2640 
-2655 TIKIKENLE
+2655 
-2664 KVKAKFDKLAAA
+2664 
-2676 AVKANARL
+2676 
-2684 VKIKT
+2684 
-2689 TDYNK
+2689 YNK
-2694 TVSVSIKYPD
+2694 TKNLVNEQKELITQYKEKLGISKNLLNSLDSVKNKFD
-2704 KWRAKLNAFQAAING
+2704 N
-2719 LKGKTITIKTN
+2719 IKTSITGVLTEAN
-2730 HVTTYTDQGAPK
+2730 KLFGNTYGIDLDTSGFTTAVDNIIAQIGRITTALGKIDYSKLTNGG
-2742 KEETPKPNN
+2742 TGGITSKPNN
-2751 DLNKLLSETN
+2751 DLNKLLSEAK

-2766 DANGNMANSA
+2766 DENGNRGKSA

-2786 TNNEILGSYNEKNVY
+2786 TDNQIQGSHKEKNLY
-2801 QIKGNSLTGNKTVGA
+2801 EIRGNSSTGNKVVGA
-2816 KIIQASENRKVY
+2816 RIIKASEDRKVY
-2828 KNTKVGDSDGWI
+2828 ATEKAGDYSGWTI
-2840 IPKGSYAIITG
+2840 SKGTYAVITG
-2851 EETNE
+2851 EVTNDT
-2856 AHTKYTQLK
+2856 HTKYTQLK
-2865 FLDDNGKVKTAYYWS
+2865 FLDENGNLKTAYYQTS
-2880 SKIDQF
+2880 RLSRF

-2942 AVKKQMLSNLTA
+2942 AVKKQMISNLTA
-2954 PIVAKEGITDNSLDQ
+2954 PIIAKEGLTNNNLNQ

-2991 NLVNMATQYANKQT
+2991 NLVNMASQYANKQT